1 MKTISIA
8 DRRNP
13 NLEYEVDI
21 EAPPPPLPKK
31 DHHHYFNFGGGSNKP
46 RLIGMKGAGND
57 KDKGES
63 FDDVAPPRTDEE
75 IQQQR
80 QRWSDN
86 QEVLRE
92 FPKLYEFLGK
102 LAFALSIGVD
112 SLLRITGKPWHNQWV
127 LNLDVSSYKS
137 DSDGRFEAFFRAV
150 ASQDVYG
157 GVHGVYEELALS
169 ARNITLR
176 EVIESSVTS
185 AAFARLVAASMRHG
199 AGGSA
204 QAGRMYAS
212 VGGSANGGGAIVNRV
227 AYNVHAG
234 YKHRQHNE
242 FEIGKEKVWFS
253 GIRKTKDGGGLAYS
267 EPDIISEWRQKQKI
281 NSFLY

>member
-21 EAPPPPLPKK
+21 EAPPPPPLLPKK
-31 DHHHYFNFGGGSNKP
+31 DHHHYFNFGGGSSSKP
-46 RLIGMKGAGND
+46 KLIGAG
-57 KDKGES
+57 
-63 FDDVAPPRTDEE
+63 DDVSRDDAPSAAAPPRTVEE
-75 IQQQR
+75 IQEQR
-80 QRWSDN
+80 QRWGEN
-86 QEVLRE
+86 QDMLRE

-112 SLLRITGKPWHNQWV
+112 SLLRITGKPWHRQWV
-127 LNLDVSSYKS
+127 LDLDVMYYES

-157 GVHGVYEELALS
+157 GVCGVYEELALS

-212 VGGSANGGGAIVNRV
+212 VGGGATVNRV

-253 GIRKTKDGGGLAYS
+253 GIRKTKDGGGGLAYS